1 MHFSL
6 HKIMLNSCC
15 FILLLFDLMDAV
27 ISIPLTASIPD
38 HSKAGVSR
46 RGTGKVQFAPWCI
59 THFQCNFLPR
69 HHCKTKHKRH
79 CLFLQVV
86 FLLLSLPFSAIG
98 VSTCHYAWV
107 SVSSRRFAPPAQ
119 NSASAEDAIMR
130 GWGKNH
136 DSCGFTIP
144 HNQSRELADKYFF
157 LSQHVY
163 G

>member
-1 MHFSL
+1 MHFNL

-27 ISIPLTASIPD
+27 ISIPLTASQTTQ
-38 HSKAGVSR
+38 KQAWAGE
-46 RGTGKVQFAPWCI
+46 VQARYILPPWCI

-144 HNQSRELADKYFF
+144 HNQSRKLADKYFF
-157 LSQHVY
+157 
-163 G
+163 